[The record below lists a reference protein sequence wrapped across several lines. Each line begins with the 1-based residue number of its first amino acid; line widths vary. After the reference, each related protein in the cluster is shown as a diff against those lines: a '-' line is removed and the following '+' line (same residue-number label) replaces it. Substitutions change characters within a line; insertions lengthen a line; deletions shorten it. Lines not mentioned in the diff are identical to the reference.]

1 MNLEFIT
8 IKDPHFSFGFMNKI
22 RNNYE
27 RDILKKLDFVK
38 GYCSANT
45 INKIFFTG
53 DVFDSSTE
61 DKWSF
66 KKYRKNKRV
75 IESIG
80 VDVGVELYS
89 NVGNHDMFHGFEGS
103 NETIFGEMVHD
114 ASLYN
119 ITDHPLLIRE
129 DNLIIKVQGVDYSVD
144 KNIVLENIRI
154 FDEESYPGMEMYKI
168 AILHS
173 NITPDEV
180 SKITDFTYRNLADTF
195 PDIDMFICGHY
206 HLGYPT
212 LVMEREPDQKSVTFV
227 NNWNFTR
234 VVRDYE
240 VELDEHTPEFD
251 HINVSYDFI
260 NQKFVST
267 CTTVKVPF
275 LSYDETFIAKAID
288 LLKKSAAEI
297 FSFFKKIK
305 FDEAKLHSKSSDEE
319 LIEEFKSNHSFS
331 DAGILKAI
339 SYLNEAKD

>member
-27 RDILKKLDFVK
+27 RDVLKKLDFVK
-38 GYCSANT
+38 GYCKSNAVS
-45 INKIFFTG
+45 KIFFTG

-80 VDVGVELYS
+80 RDVGVELYS

-103 NETIFGEMVHD
+103 SETIFGEMVHD
-114 ASLYN
+114 ARLYN
-119 ITDHPLLIRE
+119 ITEHPLIIRE
-129 DNLIIKVQGVDYSVD
+129 DNKIIKVQGIDYSVN

-154 FDEESYPGMEMYKI
+154 FDEESHPGIEMFKVI
-168 AILHS
+168 ILHS

-206 HLGYPT
+206 HLGYST
-212 LVMEREPDQKSVTFV
+212 LIMERETGEKPVTFI

-240 VELDEHTPEFD
+240 VELNEHTPEFD
-251 HINVSYDFI
+251 HVNISYDFI
-260 NQKFVST
+260 NQKFISN

-275 LSYDETFIAKAID
+275 LSYEETFIAKAID

-297 FSFFKKIK
+297 FNFFKKIK
-305 FDEAKLHSKSSDEE
+305 FDDAKLHSKSSDEE
-319 LIEEFKSNHSFS
+319 LIEEFKNKHSFS
-331 DAGILKAI
+331 DKGILKAI
-339 SYLNEAKD
+339 KYLNEAKD